1 MSRALAYCGFHHGA
15 QIALPAVGVNA
26 QPVQLMSSG
35 GLGLLWSEVEW
46 PFVPAQMQRNALE
59 FHEVVRHVFNQTA
72 VIPFRLLSVFDD
84 QPALRAFVAENE
96 ARFFCDLERLKSFVQ
111 MECVVYPAPRQAQ
124 GTAQAGSSSGKA
136 YLEKKAVAMRSSEG
150 FAQAVRDAV
159 AHLGHEVRVR
169 EGKSGTRI
177 FVLVERGREADFRQA
192 VSVLPLPEHLSRR
205 ISGPWPAAEFLSD
218 QVKVPPILG
227 QKTPDQKIAGAK

>member
-1 MSRALAYCGFHHGA
+1 MSRILAYCGFQREA

-46 PFVPAQMQRNALE
+46 PFAPDQMQRSALE

-72 VIPFRLLSVFDD
+72 VIPFRLLSVFEN
-84 QPALRAFVAENE
+84 QQALRAFVAENQE
-96 ARFFCDLERLKSFVQ
+96 HFLADLERLKGFVQ
-111 MECVVYPAPRQAQ
+111 MECVVYPAPGQ
-124 GTAQAGSSSGKA
+124 AQAGSSSGKA

-150 FAQAVRDAV
+150 FVQAVRDAV
-159 AHLGHEVRVR
+159 AHLSHEVRVR
-169 EGKSGTRI
+169 EGKNGTRI
-177 FVLVERGREADFRQA
+177 FVLVERGRESDFRQA

-218 QVKVPPILG
+218 QVKAPEIVN
-227 QKTPDQKIAGAK
+227 QKVAGQKIAGSK